1 MGKRTIAEFVE
12 TPEIEQA
19 LLEIGVDFA
28 QGYIIQRPQV
38 FTCESLYTRPVR
50 PAPLLFRVPGTFR

>member
-12 TPEIEQA
+12 TPQIEQA

-28 QGYIIQRPQV
+28 QGYIIERPQA
-38 FTCESLYTRPVR
+38 FTCESLHSRPTRPT
-50 PAPLLFRVPGTFR
+50 PLLFRAPGTFR